1 MYTLNFQG
9 NSRDPPPNQDLINLI
24 GVLDNIG
31 IWKQGLV
38 VEGIEIRP
46 KEGNYTSK
54 LVSFDA
60 FRCVDEEIIL

>member
-1 MYTLNFQG
+1 MYNLNFQG
-9 NSRDPPPNQDLINLI
+9 NSRDPPPNQDLINL

-38 VEGIEIRP
+38 VQGIEIRP

-54 LVSFDA
+54 LASFDA
-60 FRCVDEEIIL
+60 YRCVDEEIFL